1 MVKSDII
8 LFEHQKQCVEFIKK
22 RNFSGAIYAD
32 IGCGKTLMALGS
44 FAEARK
50 LDPHLR
56 LLVICPI
63 SLIHAAWSAD
73 VEKFTTFT
81 THSLRE
87 RKFQKADIYIV
98 NFESV
103 TKAEPIIK
111 DLAIHHRLM
120 VVIDES
126 QKMKNHKSAISKLLL
141 SMQALFDHRVIMS
154 GCPAPN
160 GYAEYWAQMRFID
173 PTIFHKSP
181 YVFLSEYFHLKRGN
195 QTIDAA
201 PKNKYAMREVFSN
214 GFKYAITEAKKN
226 ALLEKIQPYCFFAD
240 IDKCLD
246 LPPVVT
252 VTREAQMTPDL
263 KRVYKELEKT
273 LVTEIQGVD
282 IATPVALTKLMKL
295 RELCGGFILTADG
308 QTLTVDCPKIE
319 VLNEI
324 LEDAGQKQ
332 VIIWNNFTW
341 EANRIIKELGRE
353 NCAVLNG
360 DVKDKDVEIKDFQ
373 EGRKR
378 YLVAHPKSGGA
389 GLTFVNS
396 CLMVDYSL
404 DYSHD
409 NAVQTQG
416 RFRRPGQKS
425 THLTRVRIIM
435 KDSIDEII
443 LGVLEG
449 KYQEWEIVRLFLAKT
464 KGGNDG

>member
-1 MVKSDII
+1 MIRQDVVPFD
-8 LFEHQKQCVEFIKK
+8 HQNRCRDFISE
-22 RNFSGAIYAD
+22 RGGSGAIFAD
-32 IGCGKTLMALGS
+32 IGTGKSLMALMC
-44 FAEARK
+44 FAERRK
-50 LDPHLR
+50 IDPYLK

-63 SLIHAAWSAD
+63 SLINAAWATDTS
-73 VEKFTTFT
+73 KFTTFT

-87 RKFQKADIYIV
+87 SKFQKADIYII

-103 TKAEPIIK
+103 AKALPIIK
-111 DLAIHHRLM
+111 DLAIHNRLM

-126 QKMKNHKSAISKLLL
+126 QRMKNHKSAISKLLL
-141 SMQALFDHRVIMS
+141 SIQSLFEYRVIMS
-154 GCPAPN
+154 GCAAPN
-160 GYAEYWAQMRFID
+160 GYSEYWSQMRFID

-181 YVFLSEYFHLKRGN
+181 YVFLSQYFHLQRGA
-195 QTIDAA
+195 QVIDAA
-201 PKNKYAMREVFSN
+201 PKNKFAMREVFST
-214 GFKYAITEAKKN
+214 GFKYAITEAKKKE
-226 ALLEKIQPYCFFAD
+226 LLYKIKPYCFFAD
-240 IDKCLD
+240 IDECLD
-246 LPPVVT
+246 LPQVVT
-252 VTREAQMTPDL
+252 MTREAQMTPAL
-263 KRVYKELEKT
+263 RKVYTELEKT
-273 LVTEIQGVD
+273 LVTEIQGHD

-353 NCAVLNG
+353 NCALLNG
-360 DVKDKDVEIKDFQ
+360 DIKDKDVEIKDFQ
-373 EGRKR
+373 EGRKQ
-378 YLVAHPKSGGA
+378 YLVSHPKSGGA

-409 NAVQTQG
+409 NALQTQG

-425 THLTRVRIIM
+425 THLTRIRIIM

-449 KYQEWEIVRLFLAKT
+449 KYDEWQIVRLFLAKT
-464 KGGNDG
+464 QGGR

>member
-1 MVKSDII
+1 MKTE
-8 LFEHQKQCVEFIKK
+8 LYQHQKDGV
-22 RNFSGAIYAD
+22 NFLGSRGGSGALFMD
-32 IGCGKTLMALGS
+32 IGTGKTLTALCH
-44 FAEARK
+44 FENMRRF
-50 LDPHLR
+50 DPHLR

-63 SLIHAAWSAD
+63 SLIHAAWGEEIKKSTD
-73 VEKFTTFT
+73 YSY
-81 THSLRE
+81 HSLRE
-87 RKFQKADIYIV
+87 SKFQKADIYIV

-103 TKAEPIIK
+103 AKAEPMIN

-120 VVIDES
+120 VVVDES

-141 SMQALFDHRVIMS
+141 SMQSIFTYRVIMS
-154 GCPAPN
+154 GCAAPN
-160 GYAEYWAQMRFID
+160 GYSEYWSQMRFVD

-181 YVFLSEYFHLKRGN
+181 YVFLAEYFHLQRGN
-195 QTIDAA
+195 QTIDQA
-201 PKNKYAMREVFSN
+201 PKNKFAMREVFGQ
-214 GFKYAITEAKKN
+214 GFKYAITAEKKE
-226 ALLEKIQPYCFFAD
+226 LLLNRIKPYCFFAD

-246 LPPVVT
+246 LPQVVIM
-252 VTREAQMTPDL
+252 TREAQMTPAL
-263 KRVYKELEKT
+263 KKIYTELEKT
-273 LVTEIQGVD
+273 LVTEIQGHD

-295 RELCGGFILTADG
+295 RELCGGFVITADG

-332 VIIWNNFTW
+332 IIIWVNFTW
-341 EANRIIKELGRE
+341 EANRIIKELGIER
-353 NCAVLNG
+353 CAVLNG
-360 DVKDKDVEIKDFQ
+360 DIKDKDKEIKDFQ
-373 EGRKR
+373 EGRKQ
-378 YLVAHPKSGGA
+378 YLIAHPKSGGA

-449 KYQEWEIVRLFLAKT
+449 KYDEWQIVRLFLAKT
-464 KGGNDG
+464 RGK